1 MCQRRKGLKLHHLE
15 SCALQIP
22 EQEVHS
28 SLTSLGKRRK
38 KTVQWW
44 CALLTHNPRCVTPTH
59 NIPLEYF
66 TMLQIQSS
74 VKKKKKKIRAA
85 YQLVPQKL
93 GLIRQTKHKI
103 QGCSEVKKWH
113 WINIFFLKKKKA
125 IYMQMML
132 LAFAVIAICARHPK
146 RYNGNTFKLRG
157 GTGRKACG
165 QWAEIWGSWVVFRY
179 IALSSLVTQFSSS

>member
-1 MCQRRKGLKLHHLE
+1 MPCWLIIPAVWPQLIISRWNTSPCCKYSPVLK
-15 SCALQIP
+15 
-22 EQEVHS
+22 
-28 SLTSLGKRRK
+28 K
-38 KTVQWW
+38 
-44 CALLTHNPRCVTPTH
+44 N
-59 NIPLEYF
+59 
-66 TMLQIQSS
+66 
-74 VKKKKKKIRAA
+74 KKKIRAA

-103 QGCSEVKKWH
+103 QGCSEVKNWH

>member
-1 MCQRRKGLKLHHLE
+1 MYYLWRLVCVWSCCGRPFVKTHLYWTYCMCQRRKGLKLHHLE

-66 TMLQIQSS
+66 TMLQKHSS
-74 VKKKKKKIRAA
+74 VKKKKKKKIRAA

-113 WINIFFLKKKKA
+113 WINIFFLKKKKGNLHA
-125 IYMQMML
+125 ND
-132 LAFAVIAICARHPK
+132 AAGICSNCH
-146 RYNGNTFKLRG
+146 L
-157 GTGRKACG
+157 C
-165 QWAEIWGSWVVFRY
+165 
-179 IALSSLVTQFSSS
+179 SSSKTIQWQHL